1 MQPTQALI
9 SIFIDKDVNDIS
21 QEVVV
26 ARYLQ
31 QRAVLNVF
39 QNRFSSGDICIISI
53 RLTHIAVHEI
63 HALTVCRRNVIENKR
78 QRGSEDERFARE
90 RFAV

>member
-1 MQPTQALI
+1 MEPTQAFI
-9 SIFIDKDVNDIS
+9 SIFIDKDVSDIS

-39 QNRFSSGDICIISI
+39 QNRFSSGDM
-53 RLTHIAVHEI
+53 HNI
-63 HALTVCRRNVIENKR
+63 HQTY
-78 QRGSEDERFARE
+78 S
-90 RFAV
+90 